1 MFPGPNWLI
10 SHAPLAPS
18 LHEPQLLFF
27 LSRAVS
33 TGLEKVELIR
43 RSLR

>member
-10 SHAPLAPS
+10 SHAPVAPS

-27 LSRAVS
+27 VSRTVS
-33 TGLEKVELIR
+33 TGLEKVKLIG
-43 RSLR
+43 RSFR